1 MSPLSLRRRPGA
13 GSFHSA
19 APDFLHRRSP
29 YEATCR
35 LIASRLR
42 RSMGLVRWPAK
53 PASRLPPPASRLRRI
68 SSSLPLIEA
77 HRDVIVD
84 ASEWLLGHR
93 NPAMRDRGY
102 RAPRPGEISEGRL
115 DQGQPE
121 LLARG
126 QNEDDAVPA
135 QGPVSKGMGGPA
147 FGLQGGSEGLE
158 ESSARPLVA

>member
-1 MSPLSLRRRPGA
+1 MSPLSLRSRPGA

-19 APDFLHRRSP
+19 APNFLHRRSP

-53 PASRLPPPASRLRRI
+53 PASRLRRI

-84 ASEWLLGHR
+84 ASEWLLAHR
-93 NPAMRDRGY
+93 NPPMRDRGY
-102 RAPRPGEISEGRL
+102 RDPRPGEMSEGRL
-115 DQGQPE
+115 GQGQPE

-126 QNEDDAVPA
+126 QNEDDTVPA
-135 QGPVSKGMGGPA
+135 QGPVSEGMGGPP
-147 FGLQGGSEGLE
+147 FGLQGWREGLQYR
-158 ESSARPLVA
+158 ALDLL